1 MGTLDVDSFLTSTQ
15 LEETI
20 DICTDT
26 FFETTERIEGLSKI
40 EFKELHLF
48 LQKNSISFLIESF
61 NRLNFRPIS
70 QQKSH

>member
-40 EFKELHLF
+40 EFKELYLF
-48 LQKNSISFLIESF
+48 L
-61 NRLNFRPIS
+61 
-70 QQKSH
+70 